1 MVQVMEKIEQLIIK
15 HFVAIIISTFI
26 IFFSFIIYFIYT
38 QQEKPIETQSI
49 ENPVFD
55 LSMSILK
62 KQNDSLNKRIKNLD
76 EEIEKLKSDF
86 DSLEKL
92 KPKLKIKYDEK
103 IKELNSASNLRIYTE
118 LKSILAKDSIR

>member
-103 IKELNSASNLRIYTE
+103 IKEINSASNLRIYTE